1 MKKKI
6 ACIAAAAAVVLL
18 LIFGGRQ
25 FYLMG
30 YESGI
35 DEGHFGWYD
44 KGYSEGSE
52 DGYERGFA
60 EGVSSANAA
69 LSTAYGQQ
77 NPLEHGEN
85 GSEHGESNIEHDESD
100 IEHDTNAS
108 EHADEHGEESQSGA
122 DEHECDF
129 VLNKSS
135 KKFHKPDC
143 SSVAKMKE
151 ANREY
156 YSGSRDALIAKGYKP
171 CGGCNP

>member
-1 MKKKI
+1 MKRKI
-6 ACIAAAAAVVLL
+6 AYIAAVAAAVLL

-25 FYLMG
+25 LYLMG
-30 YESGI
+30 YESGM

-60 EGVSSANAA
+60 EGVSSANAV
-69 LSTAYGQQ
+69 LSTADEQQ

-85 GSEHGESNIEHDESD
+85 GSEHGESSL
-100 IEHDTNAS
+100 EHDTSAS